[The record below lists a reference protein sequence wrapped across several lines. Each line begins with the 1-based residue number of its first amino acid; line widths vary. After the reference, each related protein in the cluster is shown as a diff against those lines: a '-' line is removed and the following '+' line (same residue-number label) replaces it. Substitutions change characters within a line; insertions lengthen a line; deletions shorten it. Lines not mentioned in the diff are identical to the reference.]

1 MDNFK
6 ESVSGFLNPKIKLN
20 KLIKT
25 IWLPFGIH
33 IWLGNQSRTLLTK
46 LIETRNQNSYT
57 YSVWYNEKVSSNRNT
72 ST

>member
-20 KLIKT
+20 QLIKT

-33 IWLGNQSRTLLTK
+33 IWLGNQSRTGLTK
-46 LIETRNQNSYT
+46 LIETGNQNSYT
-57 YSVWYNEKVSSNRNT
+57 YSVWYNEKDLVNE
-72 ST
+72 